1 MATSGS
7 QSASRKT
14 NGVIAVSGQQGTA
27 TEAPKSSRSR
37 APVEGHKVVI
47 RRLPPGLTEE
57 ELWSKL
63 GEEWKAGQGL
73 VSWHN
78 FEPGKIQTDPAKIS
92 KPARLYLHV
101 LKRENLSNLSNLIQ
115 AKSWEDAKMSSNNP
129 CLVGPPILEY
139 ASYPKIPS
147 AKKRSDPRQGTIDQD
162 PEFMA
167 FLQSLTNPDQD
178 KEAETGENKEAE
190 EPKAETKV
198 TTTPLIEYLKEKKA
212 NKAKEAAAAKSA
224 KQSRQESQSTKG
236 KASAS
241 TTEDT
246 KKGKKES
253 KSDKSADKPKETVKI
268 LTKKATADAVKAAE
282 TVASQITQ
290 SSSATQE
297 VPKSRRAGIA
307 AAARILQRDLGISPG
322 SAHRRARLDAAKAEA
337 EAKAT
342 ASKEPAQ
349 PVAEKP
355 APAPPAPAPPAPSSS
370 NTAQTSERN
379 AASSSS
385 KSGRTRRGGGSKNA
399 SSNEKGKSNE
409 AGNSSNTPAPPK
421 APVVLLKKKDEEKN
435 KDKAERAERA
445 EKAERADK
453 ADKDTSASAS
463 QSAPSKSN
471 PPTGPKGSGKG
482 GNSKKGGSSSNV
494 STGAT
499 RGFVKHANPSQGV
512 TEALLKQAMEAFGTV
527 TFVEIDKRKGFAY
540 VDFSNHD
547 GLAKAIAASPI
558 TVAQGTVQVLERKEK
573 KPAAGNSNSNANAGS
588 SSSAPA
594 AAASASES
602 KSNKDKEK
610 DANAPEKTDEP
621 RHKRTRRGRG
631 SGKSGANKDAQQGGD
646 KGAGA
651 AAG

>member
-7 QSASRKT
+7 QNASRKT
-14 NGVIAVSGQQGTA
+14 NGVIAVSGQQSTA

-73 VSWHN
+73 ASWHN
-78 FEPGKIQTDPAKIS
+78 YEPGKIQTDPAKIS

-355 APAPPAPAPPAPSSS
+355 APAQPAAAPPAPSSS
-370 NTAQTSERN
+370 NTTQTSERN

-409 AGNSSNTPAPPK
+409 ASSSSNTPAPPK

-445 EKAERADK
+445 EKAEKADK
-453 ADKDTSASAS
+453 ADK
-463 QSAPSKSN
+463 SAPSKSN

-482 GNSKKGGSSSNV
+482 GNSKKGGSSSSV
-494 STGAT
+494 GTGAT

-512 TEALLKQAMEAFGTV
+512 TEALLKQAMEAFGIV

-610 DANAPEKTDEP
+610 EANAPEKMDEP